1 VKLIRP
7 FRKIAATLML
17 AATAGAAS
25 AADYPTH
32 SVQIIAPFT
41 AGGALDIAAR
51 ALAQALGLEL
61 KQTFVVVN
69 KTGASGN
76 IGASEVVRAAPDGY
90 TLLMTPDSSIAA
102 NPSLYG
108 KRMDFDPLR
117 DLKPVTSVMSFGQIL
132 VVNPKLNIDSFDA
145 FIKYAKTKGV
155 TYGSAGVGQPGHL
168 AMELLVEATGIKARH
183 IPYKGMSQAL
193 NDILSG
199 QVDCGYLA
207 LPGAI
212 QFVKSGQLIPLAVS
226 GSTRS
231 PLTPDIRTI
240 GESGYPGATI
250 DYFYSLLAP
259 RATPDTTVDF
269 LADKVQEALKTPQM
283 QEFMRKVDFQ
293 PEFDTPAQ
301 ALKRLQDRTRLMS
314 KLVQER
320 ALTID

>member
-1 VKLIRP
+1 
-7 FRKIAATLML
+7 ML
-17 AATAGAAS
+17 AATAGTAHAV
-25 AADYPTH
+25 DYPTRT
-32 SVQIIAPFT
+32 VQIIAPFT

-51 ALAQALGLEL
+51 ALTQALGQEL

-132 VVNPKLNIDSFDA
+132 VVNPKLDIDSLEG
-145 FIKYAKTKGV
+145 FIKYAKEHGV

-193 NDILSG
+193 TDIVSG

-226 GSTRS
+226 GSARS
-231 PLTPDIRTI
+231 PLTPDIPTI
-240 GESGYPGATI
+240 AESGFPAATI

-259 RATPDTTVDF
+259 RATPDAIVNL
-269 LADKVQEALKTPQM
+269 LAAKVQEALKTPQVV
-283 QEFMRKVDFQ
+283 EFMRKVDFQ
-293 PEFDTPAQ
+293 PVVDTPAQ
-301 ALKRLQDRTRLMS
+301 ALKRLQDRTKVMS